1 MDLRRHIP
9 PWAHSQNGMTLVELL
24 VAMTILSL
32 LTTMIIG
39 TWISL
44 QSSYANSISS
54 DRARETARDA
64 MSRLRREIRDA
75 QRQPAGQPL
84 AGWPAIISAGPNEIR
99 FSTAFNDP
107 GADGAGRILLTR
119 YWYDG
124 SAKIIYRQRD
134 TNVSGAFDG
143 GDRTD
148 VLARNI
154 VNSITPDASNPTP
167 LFRYSYVDSNGDLQ
181 TTTTMS
187 DPTRILTVQIC
198 ILADLNPGHSP
209 IYMEL
214 ISTAQPRN
222 LRQT

>member
-1 MDLRRHIP
+1 
-9 PWAHSQNGMTLVELL
+9 MTLVELL
-24 VAMTILSL
+24 VGMIILSV

-39 TWISL
+39 AWIAL

-64 MSRLRREIRDA
+64 MSRLRREIRDV
-75 QRQPAGQPL
+75 QRQTVGQPL
-84 AGWPAIISAGPNEIR
+84 AGSPAIIAAGPNEIR

-119 YWYDG
+119 YWYDA
-124 SAKIIYRQRD
+124 SAQVIYRQRD
-134 TNVSGAFDG
+134 VNENGTFDG

-148 VLARNI
+148 VVARNV
-154 VNSITPDASNPTP
+154 VNSIVPSTSDPTP
-167 LFRYSYVDSNGDLQ
+167 LFRYSYVDGNGDLQ

-187 DPTRILTVQIC
+187 DPTRILTVQIR

-209 IYMEL
+209 IYMDL

>member
-1 MDLRRHIP
+1 MMLTSP
-9 PWAHSQNGMTLVELL
+9 PHSATRQAGMTLVELL
-24 VAMTILSL
+24 VGMIILSV

-39 TWISL
+39 TWIAL

-75 QRQPAGQPL
+75 QRQLVGQPL
-84 AGWPAIISAGPNEIR
+84 AGSPAIISAGPNEIR

-107 GADGAGRILLTR
+107 GTDGAGRILLTR

-134 TNVSGAFDG
+134 VNENGTFDG

-154 VNSITPDASNPTP
+154 VNSVIPDASNPTP
-167 LFRYSYVDSNGDLQ
+167 LFRYSYVDGNGDLQ

-187 DPTRILTVQIC
+187 DPTRILSVQIR

-209 IYMEL
+209 IYMDL

>member
-1 MDLRRHIP
+1 MMRASLPQRAKQQGGI
-9 PWAHSQNGMTLVELL
+9 SLVELL
-24 VAMTILSL
+24 VGMLIMSI
-32 LTTMIIG
+32 LTTMIVG
-39 TWISL
+39 VWISL
-44 QSSYANSISS
+44 QSSSAQTISS

-75 QRQPAGQPL
+75 QSQREGQAL
-84 AGWPAIISAGPNEIR
+84 AGSPAIISAGPDAIM

-107 GADGAGRILLTR
+107 GSDGAGRILLTK

-124 SAKIIYRQRD
+124 STRIIYRQRD
-134 TNVSGAFDG
+134 TNENGTLDA
-143 GDRTD
+143 GDRLD
-148 VLARNI
+148 VVARNI
-154 VNSITPDASNPTP
+154 VNSATPSASDPTP
-167 LFRYSYVDSNGDLQ
+167 LFQYTYVDGNGHLQ

-187 DPTRILTVQIC
+187 DPTRILTVQIR

-209 IYMEL
+209 VYMDL

>member
-1 MDLRRHIP
+1 MMRASLPQR
-9 PWAHSQNGMTLVELL
+9 AKQQGGMSLVELL
-24 VAMTILSL
+24 VGMLILSI
-32 LTTMIIG
+32 LTTLIIG
-39 TWISL
+39 VWISL
-44 QSSYANSISS
+44 QSSSAQTISS

-75 QRQPAGQPL
+75 QSQREGQSL
-84 AGWPAIISAGPNEIR
+84 AGSPAIISAGPDAIM

-107 GADGAGRILLTR
+107 GSDGAGRILLTK

-124 SAKIIYRQRD
+124 SAQIIYRQRD
-134 TNVSGAFDG
+134 TDENGTLDA
-143 GDRTD
+143 GDKLD
-148 VLARNI
+148 VVARNI
-154 VNSITPDASNPTP
+154 VNSVTPSASNPTP
-167 LFRYSYVDSNGDLQ
+167 LFKYTYVDGNGDLQ

-187 DPTRILTVQIC
+187 DPTRILTVQIR

-209 IYMEL
+209 IYMDL

>member
-1 MDLRRHIP
+1 MNLRRHIP
-9 PWAHSQNGMTLVELL
+9 PRAQRQTGMTLVELL
-24 VAMTILSL
+24 VAMIILSV

-39 TWISL
+39 AWISL

-107 GADGAGRILLTR
+107 GSDGAGRILLTR

-124 SAKIIYRQRD
+124 STGCIYRQRD

-154 VNSITPDASNPTP
+154 VNSVTPDTSNPTP
-167 LFRYSYVDSNGDLQ
+167 LFRYSYVDGNGDLQ

-187 DPTRILTVQIC
+187 DPTRILTVQIR